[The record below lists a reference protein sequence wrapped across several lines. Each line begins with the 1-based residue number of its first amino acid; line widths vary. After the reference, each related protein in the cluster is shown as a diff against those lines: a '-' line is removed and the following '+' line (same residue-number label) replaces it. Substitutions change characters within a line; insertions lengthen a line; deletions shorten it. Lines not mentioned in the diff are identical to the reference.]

1 MKNKE
6 YYIFWSAVA
15 LIITVV
21 MTASVVGLQIWLTNQ
36 TVSCPMPPVTT
47 ITVEEIPISIE
58 THEADR
64 SLSRPN
70 KWIDPENQTVHY
82 MYGDGSGRLIPMYG
96 TVPPMWYE
104 NMLKSYINLH
114 GEAMPQEIVEAI
126 PWEWKHSVMPE
137 PRPLPKGGNP
147 N

>member
-1 MKNKE
+1 MGLFIVGALLGSA
-6 YYIFWSAVA
+6 YIMISQ
-15 LIITVV
+15 
-21 MTASVVGLQIWLTNQ
+21 SK
-36 TVSCPMPPVTT
+36 SCPMPLTTT

-70 KWIDPENQTVHY
+70 KWIDPDNQTVHY

-104 NMLKSYINLH
+104 NMLKSYIQIH
-114 GEAMPQEIVEAI
+114 GASMPQEIADAI
-126 PWEWKHSVMPE
+126 PWEWKNSVVPE
-137 PRPLPKGGNP
+137 PRPLPKGGNS

>member
-1 MKNKE
+1 MGLFIVGALLGSA
-6 YYIFWSAVA
+6 YIMISQ
-15 LIITVV
+15 
-21 MTASVVGLQIWLTNQ
+21 SK
-36 TVSCPMPPVTT
+36 SCPMPLTTT
-47 ITVEEIPISIE
+47 ITVEEIPILIE

-70 KWIDPENQTVHY
+70 KWIDPDNQTVHY

-104 NMLKSYINLH
+104 NMLKSYIQIH
-114 GEAMPQEIVEAI
+114 GESMPQEIADAI
-126 PWEWKHSVMPE
+126 PWEWKNSVVPE
-137 PRPLPKGGNP
+137 PRPLPKGGNS

>member
-1 MKNKE
+1 MTNSG
-6 YYIFWSAVA
+6 YYIFWSVIA
-15 LIITVV
+15 LIITIV
-21 MTASVVGLQIWLTNQ
+21 MASSVVGLQVWLSNQ
-36 TVSCPMPPVTT
+36 VVSCSMPPATT

-70 KWIDPENQTVHY
+70 KWVDPENQTVHY

-96 TVPPMWYE
+96 TVPPMWNE